1 MENTVTISVKEFD
14 ELRNA
19 FENSKLKNRL
29 EATIIFKED
38 EISNL
43 KKEIENIKK
52 SDFFCVEYF
61 GFYLDKKTFFRKDK
75 TPLWIKKIFN

>member
-19 FENSKLKNRL
+19 FENSKLKNKL
-29 EATIIFKED
+29 EATISFKED

-52 SDFFCVEYF
+52 SDFFYVEYF
-61 GFYLDKKTFFRKDK
+61 GFSLHKETFFRKDK